1 MKKYTLHR
9 FGLFSLLKF
18 GFVTG
23 LIASFP
29 VIGFFIISGWRTA
42 INLWEWLITYEIV
55 IPFRLL
61 MMDEITLNA
70 RQMLQ
75 GWEPL
80 TYLEA
85 IADLGWLQIILY
97 IFVFT
102 LLAGIWTALVA
113 VTSGLGFNLLAW
125 LTGGLQI
132 SLSEDSGQVQSPQQ
146 RPQLRI
152 QKPLLETPMRSQPPI
167 KGPRL
172 KITDPIQR
180 VIPITS
186 PSTLIGSGPDCAVH
200 LDGLQPKHA
209 QLSYEDGRYLLYDY
223 SRGSTMV
230 QGRVING
237 VNMVKDGF
245 LIQLGHYNMVFR
257 Y

>member
-1 MKKYTLHR
+1 MMKKYTLHR
-9 FGLFSLLKF
+9 FGLISLIKF
-18 GFVTG
+18 GFITG

-29 VIGFFIISGWRTA
+29 VIGFLIICGWRTA

-70 RQMLQ
+70 RQMLR

-80 TYLEA
+80 NYLET
-85 IADLGWLQIILY
+85 IANLGWLQIILY

-102 LLAGIWTALVA
+102 LLAGIWTALVGA
-113 VTSGLGFNLLAW
+113 ASGLGFNLLAW

-132 SLSEDSGQVQSPQQ
+132 SLSEVEVQVQPPPQQ
-146 RPQLRI
+146 RI
-152 QKPLLETPMRSQPPI
+152 QKPLSEPPARVQTSVN
-167 KGPRL
+167 GPRL
-172 KITDPIQR
+172 EITDPIQR
-180 VIPITS
+180 VMPVTS
-186 PSTLIGSGPDCAVH
+186 QVTLIGSGPDCAIR
-200 LDGLQPKHA
+200 LDGLHPKHA
-209 QLSYEDGRYLLYDY
+209 QLSYEDGRYLLYDF
-223 SRGSTMV
+223 SQGSTMV
-230 QGRVING
+230 QGRVIDG

-245 LIQLGHYNMVFR
+245 LIQLGHYSIVFR

>member
-29 VIGFFIISGWRTA
+29 VIGFLIISGWRTA
-42 INLWEWLITYEIV
+42 IELWEWVTTYEIV

-70 RQMLQ
+70 QQMLR

-80 TYLEA
+80 NYLEA
-85 IADLGWLQIILY
+85 IANLGWLQIILY

-102 LLAGIWTALVA
+102 LLAGIWTALVGVA
-113 VTSGLGFNLLAW
+113 SGLGFNLLAW

-132 SLSEDSGQVQSPQQ
+132 SLSEDAVQVQSQQ
-146 RPQLRI
+146 RI
-152 QKPLLETPMRSQPPI
+152 QKPIPAQLARAQPTV

-172 KITDPIQR
+172 EITDPIQR
-180 VIPITS
+180 VVPITS
-186 PSTLIGSGPDCAVH
+186 PATLIGSGPDCAVC
-200 LDGLQPKHA
+200 LDGLHPKHA

-223 SRGSTMV
+223 SQGSTMV

-245 LIQLGHYNMVFR
+245 LIQLGHYKMVFR